1 MSLIRVVREAAE
13 GILLTYSL
21 KHQLTC
27 EGVLQLLS
35 DIRLQTASHPPHSP
49 GYALVLLFPDLPDL
63 PDMRHVSVLQAAHII
78 PGTVLAP

>member
-49 GYALVLLFPDLPDL
+49 GYALVLSFPDL

>member
-49 GYALVLLFPDLPDL
+49 GYALVLLFPDLPD
-63 PDMRHVSVLQAAHII
+63 MRHVSVLQAAHII